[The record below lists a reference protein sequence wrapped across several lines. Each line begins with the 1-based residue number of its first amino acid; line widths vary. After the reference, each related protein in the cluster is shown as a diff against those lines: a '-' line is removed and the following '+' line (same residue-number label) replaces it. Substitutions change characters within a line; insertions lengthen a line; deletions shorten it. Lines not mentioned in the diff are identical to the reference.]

1 MSMPSRWADNPHGY
15 GLVSR
20 ALHWGMALMILWQ
33 LLTAIVRATA
43 EHGALD
49 NVLWGTHVSVG
60 FTIWWL
66 AILRGVWG
74 LANLSRRPPHE
85 GHPLMRGAA
94 TLGHVAL
101 YALLI
106 LEPTLGMLR
115 AFFKGRELVIYGFPI
130 LVRGDAPR
138 NAVLGSFVSEAHELL
153 GWSLFVL
160 IAGHIAMALWH
171 HLVRRD
177 GTLRAMTHGSTAPR
191 LRAGI

>member
-1 MSMPSRWADNPHGY
+1 MSIPSRWADHPEGY

-20 ALHWGMALMILWQ
+20 ALHWGMALLIVWQ
-33 LLTAIVRATA
+33 FLTAVVRATA

-49 NVLWGTHVSVG
+49 AVLWGTHVSVG
-60 FTIWWL
+60 FTIGWL

-74 LANLSRRPPHE
+74 FANLSRRPPHE
-85 GHPLMRGAA
+85 GHPLMRWAA

-106 LEPTLGMLR
+106 AEPTLGMLR
-115 AFFKGRELVIYGFPI
+115 AFFKGRELVIYGFPV
-130 LVRGDAPR
+130 LMRGEARDAT
-138 NAVLGSFVSEAHELL
+138 LGSLISEAHEFL

-177 GTLRAMTHGSTAPR
+177 GTLRAMTHGSRAPR
-191 LRAGI
+191 LRAGL